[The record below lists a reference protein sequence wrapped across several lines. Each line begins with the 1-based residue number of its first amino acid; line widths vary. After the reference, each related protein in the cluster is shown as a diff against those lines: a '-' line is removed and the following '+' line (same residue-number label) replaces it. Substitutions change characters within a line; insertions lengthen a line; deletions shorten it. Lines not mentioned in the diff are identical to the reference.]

1 MSKQII
7 IVNFEEIYL
16 KGQNQKFFAD
26 RLREQLKIKLA
37 AFKDYLH
44 FSRRHGGSIFIELRK
59 ALPDEERMLV
69 EEILRRTPGITG
81 FYTVWSVPSR
91 REVILEEALRFA
103 RLHYPGE
110 GKSFRVTARR
120 LKKSLPFTSR
130 ELAADIGALVVE
142 TLGAPVDLTRPDWTL
157 HVKVRAEQTFIYDR
171 IEAGMGGLPVGTSGR
186 GVAALSGGID
196 SPVAAAMMMTRGMT
210 LDLVHF
216 HSVPRTSP
224 RSVDKVKELARVLS
238 VYQPQLRLFLVPVLD
253 IQQAIAQ
260 NTDNK
265 LRLVLLRRFMLLLAE
280 RLAGQTG
287 AQALVTG
294 DALGQV
300 ASQTLENMT
309 AISEVTALPVLRPLV
324 ALDKKEII
332 RRARALGTYAVS
344 IRPHDDACAMFT
356 PENPETRAR
365 LDYVHKQWARLD
377 VDQLVDDAL
386 ARVETVDYGF
396 DLEQVKKVMQY
407 VREK

>member
-1 MSKQII
+1 MAKQII

-37 AFKDYLH
+37 DFKDYLH

-59 ALPDEERMLV
+59 PLPQEERELV
-69 EEILRRTPGITG
+69 EEILHRTPGVTG

-91 REVILEEALRFA
+91 REVILEKALDFA
-103 RLHYPGE
+103 RANYPGE
-110 GKSFRVTARR
+110 GASFRVTARR

-142 TLGAPVDLTRPDWTL
+142 HLGAPVNLTRPDWTL
-157 HVKVRAEQTFIYDR
+157 HVKVRPEQTFIYDR
-171 IEAGMGGLPVGTSGR
+171 IEPGPGGLPVGSSGR

-196 SPVAAAMMMTRGMT
+196 SPVAAAMMITRGMA

-224 RSVDKVKELARVLS
+224 RSVEKVRELARVLS
-238 VYQPQLRLFLVPVLD
+238 VYQPGVRLHLVPVLD
-253 IQQAIAQ
+253 IQQAIAR
-260 NTDNK
+260 NTDNR

-280 RLAGQTG
+280 RLAGQTD

-300 ASQTLENMT
+300 ASQTLENME
-309 AISEVTALPVLRPLV
+309 AISRVTSRLVLRPLV

-344 IRPHDDACAMFT
+344 IQPHDDACAMFT
-356 PENPETRAR
+356 PDNPETRAR
-365 LDYVHKQWARLD
+365 LDYVEKQWLRLD
-377 VDQLVDDAL
+377 VEKLIEAAL
-386 ARVETVDYGF
+386 ARMETEEYAF
-396 DLEQVKKVMQY
+396 SLENLKKLMTY
-407 VREK
+407 VRTK